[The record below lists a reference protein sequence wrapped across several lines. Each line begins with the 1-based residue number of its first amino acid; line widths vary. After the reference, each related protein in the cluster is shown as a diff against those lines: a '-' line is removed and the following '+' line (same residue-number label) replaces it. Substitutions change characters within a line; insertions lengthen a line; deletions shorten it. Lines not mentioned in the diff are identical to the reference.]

1 MKIVFLYEKD
11 SSVCYGSRHSIK
23 TIQQYRIATTLFVA
37 LSLVSYQHPCGL
49 VGLEGD
55 RREKGRGN
63 TTHTVTAEILIYVST
78 TGKVYGRARKNLPPS
93 RFVKKIICPQA
104 GWGKKKLAP
113 GQTRQDFSCFSF
125 LLRPFLHKV
134 YTTEIGINWYRSI
147 HDVNSSIL

>member
-78 TGKVYGRARKNLPPS
+78 TGKVYGRARKNLPPKQVRKKNNLPPGRLGEKKTCPGADS
-93 RFVKKIICPQA
+93 ARFFMFFVP
-104 GWGKKKLAP
+104 P
-113 GQTRQDFSCFSF
+113 T
-125 LLRPFLHKV
+125 
-134 YTTEIGINWYRSI
+134 SI
-147 HDVNSSIL
+147 STQGLYHRDWD

>member
-134 YTTEIGINWYRSI
+134 YTTEIGINWLKVEA
-147 HDVNSSIL
+147 DVMFI